1 VTAPP
6 FPPFSRTLTPISGEL
21 SSEFLTTPET
31 LIFWAET
38 EKFKDRKTENNTTSL
53 AVLPILF
60 ALKNNFI
67 TFSLITMNKL
77 AINDV
82 AKVVPV
88 QRIN

>member
-1 VTAPP
+1 M
-6 FPPFSRTLTPISGEL
+6 SGEL
-21 SSEFLTTPET
+21 SSELLTIPET
-31 LIFWAET
+31 FVFWAKTET
-38 EKFKDRKTENNTTSL
+38 FADSKTENNTTSL